1 MSKEETGKKWALIAI
16 MLGAFLSLLDTTIVN
31 VALPDIGR
39 VLKTSSQTI
48 EWVISGYALA
58 FGLVLITAGRLG
70 DKFGRKPLYIIGV
83 ALFLLMSITAGF
95 ATSGTSLIISRV
107 VQGLAAGLFF
117 PQINATIMDLYQGPK
132 LAKVFG
138 ILGAVIGVAT
148 AIGPLTGGLLINT
161 FGADDGWRWVFFV
174 NVPIVII
181 TLILAFIYIPKDKKQ
196 PHQVKFDIPGV
207 FGITLALLLLLYP
220 LVAHGA
226 NDFSWL
232 DFIVMLLSL
241 PVFLL
246 LYWWS
251 ARQEKLGNQPI
262 ISPKLLKNK
271 KFLSGMIF
279 SLVYFAAF
287 TSIFFVLSLTW
298 QTGFGKSAISSGLAL
313 SPFAFGSMFAAANSN
328 RFVQKLGRNLF
339 FIGLIFIILGLAGTA
354 LVFYLHSDVF
364 SAWWLTLPLLLSGI
378 GSGLIIAPINSFT
391 LSTVLPEQR
400 GGASGL
406 FNTAQRVGTSFGIA
420 IVGTVYFR
428 TLSTIDGTSRS
439 DVFSGSLQMSMLVNI
454 ALLLICTALVFA
466 LPKKISER

>member
-1 MSKEETGKKWALIAI
+1 MNKEETRKKLALLAV

-39 VLKTSSQTI
+39 VLKTDNQTI
-48 EWVISGYALA
+48 EWVISGYALS
-58 FGLVLITAGRLG
+58 FGLILITAGRLG
-70 DKFGRKPLYIIGV
+70 DKFGRKSLYIIGV
-83 ALFLLMSITAGF
+83 ALFLLMSITAGM

-107 VQGLAAGLFF
+107 IQGLAAGLFF
-117 PQINATIMDLYQGPK
+117 PQINASLMDLYQGPK
-132 LAKVFG
+132 LGKVFG
-138 ILGAVIGVAT
+138 ILGSVIGVAT
-148 AIGPLTGGLLINT
+148 AIGPLTGGLLINI

-181 TLILAFIYIPKDKKQ
+181 TLILAFIYLPNKQ
-196 PHQVKFDIPGV
+196 KEAHQVKFDIPGV
-207 FGITLALLLLLYP
+207 LGITVALLLLLYP

-226 NDFSWL
+226 DNFGWSDFWMM
-232 DFIVMLLSL
+232 VLSL
-241 PVFLL
+241 PVFLI

-271 KFLSGMIF
+271 QFLSGMIF
-279 SLVYFAAF
+279 SFVYFAAF

-298 QTGFGKSAISSGLAL
+298 QTGFGKPAISSGLAL
-313 SPFAFGSMFAAANSN
+313 SPFAFGSMFAAANSH

-339 FIGLIFIILGLAGTA
+339 LIGLSLVIIGLMGTA
-354 LVFYLHSDVF
+354 LVFHLHDSVF
-364 SAWWLTLPLLLSGI
+364 SAWLLTIPLLISGI

-420 IVGTVYFR
+420 IVGTVFFR
-428 TLSTIDGTSRS
+428 TLSTIQATSKS
-439 DVFSGSLQMSMLVNI
+439 SAFSGSLQMSMLVNI
-454 ALLLICTALVFA
+454 VLLVICLILVFA
-466 LPKKISER
+466 LPKKVDGR